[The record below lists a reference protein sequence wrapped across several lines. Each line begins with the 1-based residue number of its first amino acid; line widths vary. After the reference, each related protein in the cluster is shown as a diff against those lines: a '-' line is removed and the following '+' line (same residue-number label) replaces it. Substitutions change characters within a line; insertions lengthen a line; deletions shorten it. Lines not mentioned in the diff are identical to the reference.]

1 MKRTLTACLYCL
13 GLIGLLQAQ
22 TRPVSIHEQEAAHY
36 RQLGISSEDWQAINE
51 WKMADYA
58 KNMSNC
64 TLNKRVFGWHPYWSN
79 GLESQYDWSLL
90 SDLCYFSYEVNP
102 FTGQANNTY
111 NWVSAPVVTQALA
124 RGLRVHLCVT
134 LFSNHA
140 TFFGSAT
147 ARQTLISNLIAMI
160 QQRGAHGI
168 NIDFEAVPASQSA
181 NLTDF
186 IIAMG
191 TQLKIALPTAELSVA
206 LPAVDWSYVF
216 NVSAMVP
223 YVDFFIIMGYDYYW
237 SGSTQAGPTDPLYAF
252 VSSYNQNLS
261 RSVTNYLN
269 AGIPRH
275 KLLLG
280 LPYYGRE
287 WETTSDQIPASTTGA
302 FHRSRTYRA
311 VRDDSATYQQRGYHL
326 PSMSSYYVYP
336 TGNTWRQCFINS
348 EHTLGRRYQLVLQR
362 GLAGIGIWALGYDA
376 GYPELWNLLRDYFT
390 NCAVQPC
397 QDTLYD
403 GGGPVSNYYNNEN
416 YTYTIAPPGAT
427 GLTLQFQS
435 FQLENGYD
443 TLWIYDGSSINAP
456 LLGAWTGGNSPG
468 TVQAT
473 GGSLTL
479 RFVSDAT
486 ATWPGWVALYECST
500 VSSIPTDEQSRI
512 PLIVFPNP
520 AREIFT
526 VRLPISEN
534 MPLQAELFD
543 LGGRPVPVIATES
556 YTGGTCE
563 MSIRPSLA
571 CTPGVYVVRI
581 RSANQAWTARV
592 MLW

>member
-1 MKRTLTACLYCL
+1 MKRILTISFCSL
-13 GLIGLLQAQ
+13 GFIGLLHSQ
-22 TRPVSIHEQEAAHY
+22 TRPVSIHEQEAEY
-36 RQLGISSEDWQAINE
+36 YQRLGISAKEWQAINE
-51 WKMADYA
+51 WEITGRA
-58 KNMSNC
+58 KNLNDC

-79 GLESQYDWSLL
+79 GLESQYEWSLL

-102 FTGQANNTY
+102 ATGQANNTY
-111 NWVSAPVVTQALA
+111 NWASAPVVTQALA
-124 RGLRVHLCVT
+124 RGVRVHLCVT

-140 TFFGSAT
+140 TFFSSAT
-147 ARQTLISNLIAMI
+147 ARQALISNLIGML
-160 QQRGAHGI
+160 QQRGAHGV

-186 IIAMG
+186 IIALG
-191 TQLKIALPTAELSVA
+191 TQLKTALPAAELSVA

-216 NVSAMVP
+216 NVTAMLP

-237 SGSTQAGPTDPLYAF
+237 SGSTQAGPTDPLYSF

-261 RSVTNYLN
+261 RSVTNYLH

-287 WETTSDQIPASTTGA
+287 WETTSDQVPASTTGA

-326 PSMSSYYVYP
+326 PSISSYYVYP

-376 GYPELWNLLRDYFT
+376 GYAELWNLLRDYFT
-390 NCAVQPC
+390 DCAVQPC

-403 GGGPVSNYYNNEN
+403 GGGPASNYYNNEN

-427 GLTLQFQS
+427 GLTLRFLS

-443 TLWIYDGSSINAP
+443 TLWIYDGPSINAP

-468 TVQAT
+468 TVQAS

-479 RFVSDAT
+479 RFISDAT
-486 ATWPGWVALYECST
+486 ATWPGWTAVYECAT
-500 VSSIPTDEQSRI
+500 VSSIPATAQGRS

-520 AREIFT
+520 AREGFT
-526 VRLPISEN
+526 VRLPTSEKA
-534 MPLQAELFD
+534 PLHAELFD
-543 LGGRPVPVIATES
+543 LGGRAVPIAATELHADDTQEVRIHMLS
-556 YTGGTCE
+556 GYAT
-563 MSIRPSLA
+563 
-571 CTPGVYVVRI
+571 GVYILRV